1 MQHDSTCNRAFLS
14 EQRVDL
20 FNNCHISVS
29 WAANYTFVPAWA
41 DGPYDSSSQI
51 KLPVSVS
58 FSVLGFSPFGM
69 DLLSR
74 GGTYGREWEFQG

>member
-1 MQHDSTCNRAFLS
+1 MQHNSTCNRAFLS

-29 WAANYTFVPAWA
+29 WAENYTFVPAWA

-58 FSVLGFSPFGM
+58 FSVLDFCPFGM